1 MSMELKELQNKIK
14 EHGERFKSKGEQ
26 IQKNNIPNHVS
37 FPFFK
42 AIEELGEIADLI
54 VRKYGFQRKEKE
66 ISEENF
72 KEKLGEELV
81 DVITTLIHIANFL
94 EIDLEECFK
103 KKLTKMDQRWNNQ
116 EY

>member
-1 MSMELKELQNKIK
+1 MELKELQERIK
-14 EHGERFKSKGEQ
+14 EHGEKFKNRGEQ
-26 IQKNNIPNHVS
+26 IQNSIPNHIS

-42 AIEELGEIADLI
+42 AIEELGEVADLA
-54 VRKYGFQRKEKE
+54 VRKYGFQRKGKE
-66 ISEENF
+66 ISGEKF

-103 KKLTKMDQRWNNQ
+103 EKLAKMDERWNNC

>member
-1 MSMELKELQNKIK
+1 MELKELQQKIR

-26 IQKNNIPNHVS
+26 IQSSIPNHVS

-42 AIEELGEIADLI
+42 TIEELGEIADLI
-54 VRKYGFQRKEKE
+54 VRKYGFQRKGKE
-66 ISEENF
+66 ISEESF

-94 EIDLEECFK
+94 EIDLEESFK
-103 KKLTKMDQRWNNQ
+103 KKLAKMDQRWNNQ